1 MKKLLSGLNPVFA
14 FLMLTGIL
22 FNWGCE
28 GEKNTREEAIARQ
41 KGTVVELPDMPANA
55 QPATIDI
62 NDLNFWVEG
71 EYFYVVG
78 VVDDRSSKWSR
89 VWVKLQVTDEDGD
102 VLKFDGNK
110 EINVPTFSDALPP
123 GGRTS
128 FFAGFPLN
136 KFNGTP
142 AKAQVANAYFVPV
155 DPGAILVVSQFTGVL
170 IMTPKPGDS
179 VSTVERGWS
188 MGGFVENPLP
198 QFPCNNLRGEL
209 LVYGKDEQLYLSQL
223 VLSDGENP
231 TLLMGKPGPLL
242 PGEKRRVGA
251 SVMYDKAPRMLDSIK
266 IGRVELQPFDARPL
280 KK

>member
-1 MKKLLSGLNPVFA
+1 MKKLLSGLNPVYA
-14 FLMLTGIL
+14 LVMLL
-22 FNWGCE
+22 SVLLSWGCE
-28 GEKNTREEAIARQ
+28 GEMDVRDEAIRRQ
-41 KGTVVELPDMPANA
+41 KGTMVELPDMPADA
-55 QPATIDI
+55 QPATINI

-78 VVDDRSSKWSR
+78 IVDDRSNKWSR
-89 VWVKLQVTDEDGD
+89 VWVKLQVTDKDGD
-102 VLKFDGNK
+102 VLKFDGDK
-110 EINVPTFSDALPP
+110 EIIVPTFSDALPP
-123 GGRTS
+123 SGRTS
-128 FFAGFPLN
+128 FFAGFPLQ

-142 AKAQVANAYFVPV
+142 SKAKIANAYFVPV
-155 DPGAILVVSQFTGVL
+155 APGPILIVSEFSGVL

-188 MGGFVENPLP
+188 MGGFVDNPLP

-223 VLSDGENP
+223 VISDGDNP
-231 TLLMGKPGPLL
+231 SLLLEKKGPIL
-242 PGEKRRVGA
+242 PGQKVRVGA
-251 SVMYDKAPRMLDSIK
+251 TVLYDHAPRILDSIK